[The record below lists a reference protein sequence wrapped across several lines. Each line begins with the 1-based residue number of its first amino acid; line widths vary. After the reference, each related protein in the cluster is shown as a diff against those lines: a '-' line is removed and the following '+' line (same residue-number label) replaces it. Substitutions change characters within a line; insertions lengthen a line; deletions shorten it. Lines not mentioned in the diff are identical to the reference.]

1 MSTKCKEREWDK
13 YQLKTIFPHN
23 TTFKFNGALTS
34 DKNTQAAIE
43 KYKQLRKKK

>member
-1 MSTKCKEREWDK
+1 MQRERMWDK